1 MTVMSWRISD
11 AGFWCLMPNGPE
23 YSQAPAEDLYDPSS
37 VDEHSVSFSFSQTA
51 QGDLDDDDPA
61 ELCEEGAS
69 TENSDDDDEEAGEA
83 IGEP

>member
-1 MTVMSWRISD
+1 MSDGSE
-11 AGFWCLMPNGPE
+11 N
-23 YSQAPAEDLYDPSS
+23 LYDPSS
-37 VDEHSVSFSFSQTA
+37 FDEHSVSFSFSQIS

-69 TENSDDDDEEAGEA
+69 TENSEDDDEEAGEA